1 MSSKK
6 RSAEDEIIGTP
17 RKLHRSAQRDEEEE
31 ELDFLPLVAT
41 TVSHVFEAPVDACP
55 PMEEIRTETADWAN
69 PIILIITRETRDIVV
84 QYLQKI
90 ITNSDTEKR
99 KETLQKHPEREE
111 LNEVFC
117 QNEHTEEAIS
127 GLTTF
132 NKDMIPLIQNKY
144 ETVLKDL
151 DKIQSEF
158 TETELKRNLYTDEQF
173 Q

>member
-1 MSSKK
+1 
-6 RSAEDEIIGTP
+6 
-17 RKLHRSAQRDEEEE
+17 
-31 ELDFLPLVAT
+31 
-41 TVSHVFEAPVDACP
+41 
-55 PMEEIRTETADWAN
+55 MEEIRTETADWAN
-69 PIILIITRETRDIVV
+69 PIILIITRETRNIVL

-158 TETELKRNLYTDEQF
+158 TETELKRNLNTDEQF